1 MEIFKSILAL
11 LAGTG
16 VFITGMNLM
25 SSGLQKLA
33 GPGMKKLIAKLTS
46 NRFVGVG
53 VGAAVTGI
61 IQSSGATTVMVIGF
75 VNAGAMTLMQATA
88 LIMGANIGTTVTG
101 LLVSLQSLDISLYA
115 SVLAFI
121 GVMMTFF
128 SSSKVKQTGN
138 ILCGLGLIFIGL
150 DLMSAAFENDAIKDM
165 FKNVFTTVDFPLLL
179 LLLGIIF
186 TALIQSS
193 SAITGLVIVMASSGA
208 ISLDSSLFIILGANI
223 GTCVTALLATI
234 GASTNAKRTGIIHL
248 MFNMIGTC
256 IFTIFIWIFKDQVV
270 RWLHHIN
277 NVSYEIALFH
287 VIFNL
292 TTTLLLL
299 PFIKQLVSL
308 AEHII
313 PDRVKKIENTLKY
326 IDDRLL
332 ATPSIALMQ
341 VKKEIENMAELSL
354 ENLADAYSIIN
365 TMNLENS
372 NKINSVEDQIDF
384 INISV
389 TKFLVKLSGR
399 LDGSQGEQVGSYY
412 HVVNDIERIGDYAI
426 NILEIASEMKE
437 KGIEFSYDAKN
448 ELNSMYELIGKM
460 YGIAMNTFDSSKEVN
475 LDELSKYEAETDDL
489 KKKFSIAHF
498 ERLSKDNCTMELGNY
513 FEILISYLERV
524 ADHLTNIGYS
534 IENPTGDQPLA
545 LKGE

>member
-115 SVLAFI
+115 SALAFI

-128 SSSKVKQTGN
+128 TNSKVKQTGN

-150 DLMSAAFENDAIKDM
+150 DLMSASFENEAIKDM
-165 FKNVFTTVDFPLLL
+165 FKNVFSAVDFPLVL

-193 SAITGLVIVMASSGA
+193 SAITGLVIVMAANGA
-208 ISLDSSLFIILGANI
+208 ITLDSSLFIILGANI

-248 MFNMIGTC
+248 MFNVIGTFF
-256 IFTIFIWIFKDQVV
+256 FTIFIWIFKDQVV
-270 RWLHHIN
+270 RWLEKIN
-277 NVSYEIALFH
+277 NISYEIALFH
-287 VIFNL
+287 VIFNV
-292 TTTLLLL
+292 TTTIFLL

-313 PDRVKKIENTLKY
+313 PEKVNKAENALKF

-341 VKKEIENMAELSL
+341 AKKEIENMAELSL
-354 ENLADAYSIIN
+354 KNLNDAYSIIN
-365 TMNLENS
+365 TGNFEHSDKINELEN
-372 NKINSVEDQIDF
+372 QIDF
-384 INISV
+384 ININV
-389 TKFLVKLSGR
+389 TKFLIKLSGQ

-426 NILEIASEMKE
+426 NILEIATEMKE
-437 KGIEFSYDAKN
+437 KGIEFSSEAKN
-448 ELNSMYELIGKM
+448 ELNSMYELICKM
-460 YGIAMNTFDSSKEVN
+460 YEIAITTFDSSKEVN
-475 LDELSKYEAETDDL
+475 LDELSKYEAETDEL

-513 FEILISYLERV
+513 FEILISHLERV